1 MSSNRNNIVHGYI
14 EEYIEKTHKK
24 NDTFFEAL
32 RAYAEEN
39 HIYIVKSDVERFL
52 RTLLSIHKPKQ
63 ILEVG
68 TAIGYSAMFM
78 LESAGEDSFVTTIE
92 RDETVLCQAK
102 ESVEKRGL
110 SARIRFIFGDATDVL
125 DNLSGTYDF
134 AFIDA
139 AKGKSR
145 DHFDK
150 VLSKMEQGGVI
161 VTDDVLYMGMTASDE
176 LATKKHIT
184 ITRRLREYLDYL
196 CTDARFETVILPIG
210 DGVAVTYIKETGEKK
225 CT

>member
-1 MSSNRNNIVHGYI
+1 MSSNRNNIVYGYI

-24 NDTFFEAL
+24 NDAFFENL
-32 RAYAEEN
+32 RTYAEKE
-39 HIYIVKSDVERFL
+39 HIYIVKPDVERFL

-68 TAIGYSAMFM
+68 TAIGYSALFM

-92 RDETVLCQAK
+92 RDENVLLMAK
-102 ESVEKRGL
+102 ENAAKREKED
-110 SARIRFIFGDATDVL
+110 RIRFIYGDAGEVL
-125 DNLSGTYDF
+125 QNLSGTYDF

-139 AKGKSR
+139 SKGQSK

-150 VLSKMEQGGVI
+150 CLSMMKPGGVI

-184 ITRRLREYLDYL
+184 ITRRLREFLDYL
-196 CTDARFETVILPIG
+196 CTDTRFETVILPIG
-210 DGVAVTYIKETGEKK
+210 DGVAVTYIK
-225 CT
+225 

>member
-1 MSSNRNNIVHGYI
+1 MSSNRNNIVYSYI
-14 EEYIEKTHKK
+14 EEYMDKTHKK
-24 NDTFFEAL
+24 NDAFFEAL

-52 RTLLSIHKPKQ
+52 RTLVSIHKPEQ

-68 TAIGYSAMFM
+68 TAIGYSAMFL

-92 RDETVLCQAK
+92 RDETVLAQAK
-102 ESVEKRGL
+102 ENVEKRGL
-110 SARIRFIFGDATDVL
+110 SDRVRFVFGDATEVL
-125 DNLSGTYDF
+125 ENLSGSFDF

-139 AKGKSR
+139 AKGKSK

-150 VLSKMEQGGVI
+150 VLKNMHSGGVI

-196 CTDARFETVILPIG
+196 CSDDRFETVILPIG
-210 DGVAVTYIKETGEKK
+210 DGVAVTYIK
-225 CT
+225 

>member
-1 MSSNRNNIVHGYI
+1 MSSNRNNIVYSYI
-14 EEYIEKTHKK
+14 EEYMDKTHKK
-24 NDTFFEAL
+24 NDAFFEAL

-52 RTLLSIHKPKQ
+52 RTLVSIHKPKQ

-68 TAIGYSAMFM
+68 TAIGYSAMFL

-92 RDETVLCQAK
+92 RDETVLAQAK
-102 ESVEKRGL
+102 ENVEKRGL
-110 SARIRFIFGDATDVL
+110 SDRVRFVFGDATEVL
-125 DNLSGTYDF
+125 ENLSGSFDF

-139 AKGKSR
+139 AKGKSK

-150 VLSKMEQGGVI
+150 VLKNMHSGGVI

-196 CTDARFETVILPIG
+196 CSDDRFETVILPIG
-210 DGVAVTYIKETGEKK
+210 DGVAVTYIK
-225 CT
+225 

>member
-1 MSSNRNNIVHGYI
+1 MSSNRNNIVYGYI

-24 NDTFFEAL
+24 NDDFFVNL

-52 RTLLSIHKPKQ
+52 RTLLSIHKPQQ

-68 TAIGYSAMFM
+68 TAIGYSAMMM
-78 LESAGEDSFVTTIE
+78 LESAGEHAYVTTIE
-92 RDETVLCQAK
+92 RDETVLSQAK
-102 ESVEKRGL
+102 EHVAARGL
-110 SARIRFIFGDATDVL
+110 SDRVRFVFGDATEVL
-125 DNLSGTYDF
+125 EHLSGTYDF

-139 AKGKSR
+139 SKGQSK

-150 VLSKMEQGGVI
+150 CVSKMCSGGVI

-184 ITRRLREYLDYL
+184 ITRRLREYLDYIAN
-196 CTDARFETVILPIG
+196 DPRFETVILPIG
-210 DGVAVTYIKETGEKK
+210 DGVAVTYIK
-225 CT
+225 

>member
-14 EEYIEKTHKK
+14 ETYIDNTHKK
-24 NDTFFEAL
+24 NEAFYETL

-39 HIYIVKSDVERFL
+39 HIYILKSDVERFL
-52 RTLLSIHKPKQ
+52 RTLLAIHRPRQ

-68 TAIGYSAMFM
+68 TAIGYSAMLM
-78 LESAGEDSFVTTIE
+78 AESGENTHVTTVE
-92 RDETVLCQAK
+92 RDETVLLQAK
-102 ESVEKRGL
+102 ENVAKRGL
-110 SARIRFIFGDATDVL
+110 SDRIHFIFGDATEVL
-125 DNLSGTYDF
+125 ENLSGSFDF

-150 VLSKMEQGGVI
+150 VLSYMSSGGVI

-196 CTDARFETVILPIG
+196 CSDERFETVILPIG
-210 DGVAVTYIKETGEKK
+210 DGVAVTYIK
-225 CT
+225 